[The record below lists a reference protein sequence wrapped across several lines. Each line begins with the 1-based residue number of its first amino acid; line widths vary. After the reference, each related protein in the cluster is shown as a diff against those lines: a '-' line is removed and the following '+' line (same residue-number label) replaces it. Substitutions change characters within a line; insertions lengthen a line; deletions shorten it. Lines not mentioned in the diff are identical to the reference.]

1 MYVPPLTS
9 ICCSKATGYSKNYKV
24 AEGGLY
30 NNTMHEIEPFYRWRD
45 DYVAAEDEHS
55 PFYATQY
62 NEFEFDKQVYNYLLH
77 PQWDSFGSNTLYLK
91 ILFVDYDRGYCIIE
105 FIGEWNDAINNDIML
120 MKREL
125 FDVMVD
131 QGVNK
136 FVLIG
141 ENVLNFH
148 YSDDS
153 YYEEWFQEVEDGWL
167 AGVNFREHVIQEFKS
182 SNIDYYINFGGELDD
197 FNWRSLKPLQVFKK
211 VEEQL
216 TKRLN

>member
-1 MYVPPLTS
+1 
-9 ICCSKATGYSKNYKV
+9 
-24 AEGGLY
+24 
-30 NNTMHEIEPFYRWRD
+30 MHDIEPYYRWRD
-45 DYVAAEDEHS
+45 DYIAAEDENS
-55 PFYATQY
+55 PFYNTEY
-62 NEFEFDKQVYNYLLH
+62 SEFEFDKQVYNYLLH

-105 FIGEWNDAINNDIML
+105 FIGEWNDAISNDIML

-131 QGVNK
+131 QGINK

-153 YYEEWFQEVEDGWL
+153 YYEEWFQEVEDGWI
-167 AGVNFREHVIQEFKS
+167 AGINFREHVIREFRDA
-182 SNIDYYINFGGELDD
+182 NIDYYVSFGGELDEL
-197 FNWRSLKPLQVFKK
+197 NWRSLKPLQVFKK

-216 TKRLN
+216 LRRLN